1 MKVHIRIVAPLA
13 LSMAGLL
20 AACGGGN
27 GKVTHS
33 ADAGS
38 AQAAPVAGGDTG
50 VSAAAPAGSGNLS
63 MKPQGPL
70 AALPPNEM
78 GMIPVL
84 EYHVIQD
91 HVFDEFE
98 RPPARFQQDLEELY
112 KRGYRPVTIQD
123 VLDKSIQQL
132 PKGISPV
139 VFTFDDAP
147 PSQFAFVGSP
157 SKIDPRSAIGM
168 WVAFHEKHPDWGYK
182 GVFCMLPAAKAGHA
196 FFGEKGIDGQQSAW
210 RFIKVKW
217 LADHGFQLCDHT
229 LWHAR
234 LDKYPD
240 AFVQQQLA
248 LGQLAIDS
256 AVPGYK
262 VTTMALPLGM
272 WPKNKPLAW
281 HGSYTDPK
289 THQTITYNFNSV
301 FEVSGD
307 PDLNPFVP
315 GFDPHHIHRQ
325 IMTGNGLEATLNRL
339 DKPGPHSR
347 YVSDGDPK
355 TIAKP
360 AAVAAAPP
368 AQAAGATR

>member
-1 MKVHIRIVAPLA
+1 MKAHLSSAVALG
-13 LSMAGLL
+13 MAGLL

-27 GKVTHS
+27 GKVTRS
-33 ADAGS
+33 ADA
-38 AQAAPVAGGDTG
+38 ANAPAAAGGDTAL
-50 VSAAAPAGSGNLS
+50 SATAPAGNSNLS

-70 AALPPNEM
+70 APLPPNEL
-78 GMIPVL
+78 GMSPVL

-157 SKIDPRSAIGM
+157 SKIDPRSAMGM

-196 FFGEKGIDGQQSAW
+196 FFGDKGIDGQQSAW

-307 PDLNPFVP
+307 PDLNPYVP

-355 TIAKP
+355 SIAKP
-360 AAVAAAPP
+360 QAVA
-368 AQAAGATR
+368 QAGTGAGAKP